1 MKNSDWYTGVDA
13 NLIGMFALLA
23 PVVHCLAIFLL
34 SATTVED
41 FFSLAACEIQEN
53 RTTWGKKIVW
63 SDLKWQSR
71 FRLLYLRLIH
81 CLTTGLVPWVLRDWD
96 VEASNNTD
104 PEKNFYLER
113 WHQVRREYLGQTIIF
128 CFENLLMLAPLI
140 HTCFTVI
147 YVYSTIPIL
156 PEEQRCMVTCCIL
169 LASPLLVIL
178 LAALQLFLF
187 RKYNT
192 SGHTWKL
199 LLSSR
204 RVFHVGVHLAGS
216 SGWKIGEVE
225 QRLSEVWQDPEDPKD
240 AKAKVRTIRVERLVD
255 WGQKVGMKD
264 TQDLWKVVAT
274 VYPEIDFNHFAAMAK
289 ANEGDGVK
297 VEMLVREELRSGFAE
312 EEERK
317 TADSKNCMC
326 SCNPQV
332 VRDLSS
338 ICITCIA
345 CLARG
350 RVSRLTA
357 GAPRR

>member
-1 MKNSDWYTGVDA
+1 
-13 NLIGMFALLA
+13 
-23 PVVHCLAIFLL
+23 
-34 SATTVED
+34 
-41 FFSLAACEIQEN
+41 
-53 RTTWGKKIVW
+53 
-63 SDLKWQSR
+63 
-71 FRLLYLRLIH
+71 
-81 CLTTGLVPWVLRDWD
+81 
-96 VEASNNTD
+96 
-104 PEKNFYLER
+104 
-113 WHQVRREYLGQTIIF
+113 
-128 CFENLLMLAPLI
+128 MLAPLI

-192 SGHTWKL
+192 SGRTWKL

-332 VRDLSS
+332 LKENQTGSN
-338 ICITCIA
+338 IK
-345 CLARG
+345 RG
-350 RVSRLTA
+350 NKVLFAQPVASQRKPKTA
-357 GAPRR
+357 TVQK